1 LRVYLRQGYEV
12 FGELEDFPEGRRRS
26 FLRKSL

>member
-1 LRVYLRQGYEV
+1 LRQGYEV
-12 FGELEDFPEGRRRS
+12 FGELEDFPEGRTRI